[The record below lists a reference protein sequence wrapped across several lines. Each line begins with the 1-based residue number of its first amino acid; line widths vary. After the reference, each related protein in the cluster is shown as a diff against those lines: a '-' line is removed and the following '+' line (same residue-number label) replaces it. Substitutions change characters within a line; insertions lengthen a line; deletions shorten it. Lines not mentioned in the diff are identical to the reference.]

1 MPPLQNTRRELFAQY
16 LAEGK
21 TATESMRLAGYKSPP
36 NSSHKFTKNGEIRK
50 RVTELQ
56 EQHANCTIITVQGQ
70 TEKLEKAYAIAE
82 KLGKPD
88 AMVGAV
94 REQSVLNGIRIERSE
109 HGAAGEFAALSDKDL
124 AEQLHTRLQTALAV
138 AQQKEATEH

>member
-1 MPPLQNTRRELFAQY
+1 MPPLQNTRQELFAQY
-16 LAEGK
+16 MAEGNS
-21 TATESMRLAGYKSPP
+21 AAESMRKAGYKSSSD
-36 NSSHKFTKNGEIRK
+36 NSKMLTKKHHIQSRIA
-50 RVTELQ
+50 ELQ
-56 EQHANCTIITVQGQ
+56 ERNAKAIQITVAGQ
-70 TEKLEKAYAIAE
+70 TAKLEKAYAIAE
-82 KLGKPD
+82 RLDRPD

-124 AEQLHTRLQTALAV
+124 AEQLHTRLVTALAV